1 MQAGSCRCRTWV
13 AWVALL
19 CAAWAFPACR
29 RDPPVLG
36 IPSAAPSPSVID
48 VVLQSVADFPGGP
61 PAAIHGPVSH
71 QETYSAREVDVATQL
86 TAVPGIVAVVG
97 HQDSRSTL
105 LAAPVYDEAGIPLV
119 VPNSTSRALGAAG
132 PWVFPVA
139 PSDSQEGAFIAA
151 FATGALRARS
161 VALMYDNDE
170 YGRGIRDGVR
180 DALAAAGTPLAA
192 DASIGAVCAA
202 DDDATVAL
210 MTSHRPPRPA
220 PDVLVLA
227 ARPADA
233 ACIVRQARRRLPG
246 LRFITAD
253 AVEISDAQVAAM
265 GAAAEST
272 YFVAFWYDGLT
283 DARSTAF
290 TTAYR
295 RVTGTHPSP
304 ATALQYD
311 ALMLLMTAVRDVG
324 PNRKAIQTYLS
335 DLGRSRPPYEG
346 VTGPISFEAGRR
358 RPLYMLRVRGGATI
372 AVPGQ

>member
-1 MQAGSCRCRTWV
+1 MQAGSCRRKTLV

-19 CAAWAFPACR
+19 YAAWAFPACR
-29 RDPPVLG
+29 RDPPVVG
-36 IPSAAPSPSVID
+36 IPHAAPSPSVID

-61 PAAIHGPVSH
+61 PAAIHGPVSN

-86 TAVPGIVAVVG
+86 AAVPGIVAVVG

-119 VPNSTSRALGAAG
+119 VPNATSRALGAAG
-132 PWVFPVA
+132 RWVFPVA
-139 PSDSQEGAFIAA
+139 PSDSLEGAFIAA
-151 FATGALRARS
+151 FATRALRARS

-192 DASIGAVCAA
+192 DAPIGAVCAA
-202 DDDATVAL
+202 DGDATVAL
-210 MTSHRPPRPA
+210 LTSRRPP

-227 ARPADA
+227 ARPVDA
-233 ACIVRQARRRLPG
+233 ACIVRQARRRLAA
-246 LRFITAD
+246 LRFITGD
-253 AVEISDAQVAAM
+253 AVEISDGQVAAM
-265 GAAAEST
+265 GVAAEST

-290 TTAYR
+290 TSAYR

-304 ATALQYD
+304 AIALQYD

-372 AVPGQ
+372 AIPGP

>member
-1 MQAGSCRCRTWV
+1 MQAGRCRRRTWV

-19 CAAWAFPACR
+19 HAAWTFAACR
-29 RDPPVLG
+29 RDAPVLG
-36 IPSAAPSPSVID
+36 VPHPPPGPSVLD
-48 VVLQSVADFPGGP
+48 VVLQSVADFPHGL
-61 PAAIHGPVSH
+61 PAAMRGPVSTR
-71 QETYSAREVDVATQL
+71 ESYSAREVDVATQL
-86 TAVPGIVAVVG
+86 AALPGIVAAVG

-119 VPNSTSRALGAAG
+119 VPNATSRALGAAG
-132 PWVFPVA
+132 RWVFPVA

-151 FATGALRARS
+151 FATRALRARS
-161 VALMYDNDE
+161 IALLYDNDE
-170 YGRGIRDGVR
+170 YGRGLRDGVR
-180 DALAAAGTPLAA
+180 DALAAAGTPLVA
-192 DASIGAVCAA
+192 DAPIGAVCAA
-202 DDDATVAL
+202 EDDATVAL
-210 MTSHRPPRPA
+210 MTSQRPR

-227 ARPADA
+227 ARQADA

-246 LRFITAD
+246 LRFITGD
-253 AVEISDAQVAAM
+253 AVEINDGQLAAM

-290 TTAYR
+290 TSAYR

-346 VTGPISFEAGRR
+346 VTGPISFEAGRH

-372 AVPGQ
+372 AVVGP

>member
-1 MQAGSCRCRTWV
+1 MQAGRCRCKTSV

-19 CAAWAFPACR
+19 YAAWAFPACR

-36 IPSAAPSPSVID
+36 VPHPPPSPSVID

-61 PAAIHGPVSH
+61 PAAMRGPVSN
-71 QETYSAREVDVATQL
+71 QSTYSAREVDVATQMAAL
-86 TAVPGIVAVVG
+86 PGVVAVVG

-119 VPNSTSRALGAAG
+119 VPNATSRALGAAG

-151 FATGALRARS
+151 FATRALRARS
-161 VALMYDNDE
+161 VTLMYENDE

-180 DALAAAGTPLAA
+180 DALAAAGTPLAV
-192 DASIGAVCAA
+192 DAPIGAVCAA
-202 DDDATVAL
+202 DGGATVDLIA
-210 MTSHRPPRPA
+210 SRRPP

-227 ARPADA
+227 ARPSDA

-246 LRFITAD
+246 LRFITGD
-253 AVEISDAQVAAM
+253 AVEISDGQVAAM
-265 GAAAEST
+265 GVAAEST

-283 DARSTAF
+283 DARSTTF

-295 RVTGTHPSP
+295 RVTGAPPSP

-335 DLGRSRPPYEG
+335 DLGRSRPPFEG

-358 RPLYMLRVRGGATI
+358 RPLYMLRVSGGATI
-372 AVPGQ
+372 VVPSP